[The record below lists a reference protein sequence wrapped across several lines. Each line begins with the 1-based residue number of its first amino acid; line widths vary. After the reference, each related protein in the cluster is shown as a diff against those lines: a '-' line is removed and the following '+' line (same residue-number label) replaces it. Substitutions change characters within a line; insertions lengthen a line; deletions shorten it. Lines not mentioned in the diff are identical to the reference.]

1 MATITM
7 SQIISIYQNALAVN
21 DRKTKMIEAIT
32 NMTLLGMH
40 QKSARMYLVAAIA
53 MLEGTH
59 YGSTINEKATVY
71 FLDRILD
78 DFGADGLKR
87 ALTAMKSHLDY
98 QTGRNNLPGLVSVY
112 NKYSKS
118 LG

>member
-1 MATITM
+1 MAAITM
-7 SQIISIYQNALAVN
+7 PQIIGIYQNALDVY
-21 DRKTKMIEAIT
+21 DGKTKIIDAIT

-40 QKSARMYLVAAIA
+40 QKSARMYLVAANA

-98 QTGRNNLPGLVSVY
+98 QTGRNNLPGLLSVY
-112 NKYSKS
+112 NEYSES